1 MAFGIFKYGRV
12 LCRKWNANCCY
23 PYKTSTRKIFPGGLG
38 MNISAVQTGQH
49 LYRSSLVSQNS
60 DERVERVPR
69 HKNTDTV
76 HISEKA
82 RKLSKETQV
91 VKSEPNAEELS
102 SSLPM
107 EMYALPAWFDDLM
120 PKGTDLSVLKVG
132 MSYSQYMSLNPFLD
146 NEQETGEYFGKL
158 LTMFREEIKERGLE
172 NDVDYYKSVVLDKQ
186 KSEEVRQSVLKKMR
200 EDQRMNQ
207 LMDFFGIEA

>member
-1 MAFGIFKYGRV
+1 
-12 LCRKWNANCCY
+12 
-23 PYKTSTRKIFPGGLG
+23 